1 MEQAPGRVERRPD
14 GWFDTTKERY
24 VPLLAI
30 RRQGGFGAQWRET
43 QRRVEDLER
52 RGA

>member
-14 GWFDTTKERY
+14 GWYDTSKERY
-24 VPLLAI
+24 VPLLAM
-30 RRQGGFGAQWRET
+30 RRRGAFGDQWRST
-43 QRRVEDLER
+43 LRRLEDLER